1 MNESNTKIKKI
12 HPSRILFE
20 DNHMLIVNKM
30 AGELVQGDSTEDV
43 TLLEECKAYI
53 KDKYNKPGAVYLA
66 VVHRIDRPTSG
77 VIIYAR
83 TSKAAARLTE
93 QFKNREI
100 DKTYWA
106 VVRQLPQ
113 DDEGTLVHFLKK
125 NPKNNRSHA
134 SLQEKSGY
142 KKAVMHYRLAAH
154 GDRYVLLEVNLET
167 GRHHQ
172 IRAQLSAI
180 GSPIK
185 GDLKYGFERSND
197 DGSISLHARK
207 VSFIHP
213 VKKEP
218 VEVTAPVPN
227 DHLWKH
233 FEKFM
238 TSI

>member
-1 MNESNTKIKKI
+1 MSENNTKVVKL
-12 HPSRILFE
+12 HPSRVLYE
-20 DNHMLIVNKM
+20 DNHLLIVNKL
-30 AGELVQGDSTEDV
+30 AGELVQGDVTGDV
-43 TLLEECKAYI
+43 TLLESAKAYI
-53 KDKYNKPGAVYLA
+53 KNKYNKPGAVFLA

-77 VIIYAR
+77 IVIYAR
-83 TSKAAARLTE
+83 TSKAAARLTDA
-93 QFKNREI
+93 FKERSI

-106 VVRQLPQ
+106 IVRNLPET
-113 DDEGTLVHFLKK
+113 DEGTLIHYLKK
-125 NPKNNRSHA
+125 NAKNNRSHA

-142 KKAVMHYRLAAH
+142 KKAIMHYRLAAH
-154 GDRYVLLEVNLET
+154 GDRYVLLEVKLET

-207 VSFIHP
+207 ISFTHP

-218 VEVTAPVPN
+218 IVVEAPVPKE
-227 DHLWKH
+227 HLWQH

-238 TSI
+238 SAR

>member
-1 MNESNTKIKKI
+1 MNENNTKIKKI

-20 DNHMLIVNKM
+20 DNHILVVNKL

-106 VVRQLPQ
+106 VVRQLPEE
-113 DDEGTLVHFLKK
+113 DEGTLVHYLKK
-125 NPKNNRSHA
+125 NQKNNRSHA
-134 SLQEKSGY
+134 SRQEKSGY

-207 VSFIHP
+207 VSFTHP

-218 VEVTAPVPN
+218 VTVTAPVPN

-238 TSI
+238 SGK

>member
-1 MNESNTKIKKI
+1 MSENNTKIKKI

-20 DNHMLIVNKM
+20 DNHILVVNKL
-30 AGELVQGDSTEDV
+30 AGELVQGDSTEDI

-106 VVRQLPQ
+106 VVRQLPEE
-113 DDEGTLVHFLKK
+113 DEGTLVHYLKK

-134 SLQEKSGY
+134 SRQEKSGY

-207 VSFIHP
+207 VSFTHP

-218 VEVTAPVPN
+218 VVVTAPVPN

-238 TSI
+238 SGK